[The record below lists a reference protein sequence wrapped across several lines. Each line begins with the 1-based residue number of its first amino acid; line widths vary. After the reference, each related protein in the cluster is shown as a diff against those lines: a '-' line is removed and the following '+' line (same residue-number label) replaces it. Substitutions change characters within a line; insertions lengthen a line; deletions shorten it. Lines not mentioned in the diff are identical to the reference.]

1 MSSDAARHAQLEA
14 KLDSLASLRQE
25 VQRLYEST
33 RAELYAVREEVC
45 AASPAINP
53 PFSRTPTDRRPAA
66 QVTRERRARV
76 ALGAENAR
84 LQEWNRELSAQLSS
98 LLGDLGAAAGAA
110 ASPHAPPLLRES
122 PPLEPS
128 PAAPASEPAAGDGF
142 EPARAEQR
150 LRLELAS
157 VAVERAKLEAAL
169 QQARRGAEEAEERCG
184 ALARSGEARCCAAS
198 PPLLFPDTS

>member
-33 RAELYAVREEVC
+33 RAELYAVREEV
-45 AASPAINP
+45 
-53 PFSRTPTDRRPAA
+53 
-66 QVTRERRARV
+66 TRERRARV

-98 LLGDLGAAAGAA
+98 LL
-110 ASPHAPPLLRES
+110 
-122 PPLEPS
+122 
-128 PAAPASEPAAGDGF
+128 
-142 EPARAEQR
+142 EQR

-157 VAVERAKLEAAL
+157 VAEMLRDLAEAGARVAQLERHIASQAEAEAQLREARRQQAAL
-169 QQARRGAEEAEERCG
+169 EDC
-184 ALARSGEARCCAAS
+184 
-198 PPLLFPDTS
+198 

>member
-33 RAELYAVREEVC
+33 RAELYAVREEV
-45 AASPAINP
+45 
-53 PFSRTPTDRRPAA
+53 
-66 QVTRERRARV
+66 TRERRARV

-98 LLGDLGAAAGAA
+98 LL
-110 ASPHAPPLLRES
+110 
-122 PPLEPS
+122 
-128 PAAPASEPAAGDGF
+128 
-142 EPARAEQR
+142 EQR